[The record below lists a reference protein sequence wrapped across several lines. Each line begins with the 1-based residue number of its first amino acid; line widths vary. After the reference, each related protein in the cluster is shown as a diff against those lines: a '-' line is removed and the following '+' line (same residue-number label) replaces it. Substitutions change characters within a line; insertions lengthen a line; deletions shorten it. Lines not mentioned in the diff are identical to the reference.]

1 MAATIELTLFQPM
14 SYHGRDPLFS
24 PKRVVG
30 PLSEGLAQGLGYGME
45 AAPAPALTI
54 AELPPSS
61 LPMPPVISEVK
72 TAVMDF
78 MLQTMQGLKVEKQS
92 AAGLETMRMQM
103 FARYY
108 EELEGRMKELRQV
121 LDGDVCRV
129 SP

>member
-1 MAATIELTLFQPM
+1 
-14 SYHGRDPLFS
+14 
-24 PKRVVG
+24 
-30 PLSEGLAQGLGYGME
+30 
-45 AAPAPALTI
+45 
-54 AELPPSS
+54 
-61 LPMPPVISEVK
+61 MPPVISEVK

-121 LDGDVCRV
+121 LDGDVSRV